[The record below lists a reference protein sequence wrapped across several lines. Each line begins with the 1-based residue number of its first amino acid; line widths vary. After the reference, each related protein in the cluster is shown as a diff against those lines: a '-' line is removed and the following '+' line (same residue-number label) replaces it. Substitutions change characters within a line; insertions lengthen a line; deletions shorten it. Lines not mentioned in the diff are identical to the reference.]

1 MAKSDKRPPGV
12 NYFFGV
18 RIKNKDILSNIE
30 SFQKDYI
37 SANEELK
44 KNIEEPSKAHITL
57 NVLYLKEEEVEPCA
71 NLIREKLK
79 LSLPD
84 EETEER
90 RTLKI
95 QGVDKFG
102 SRVVWAKPV
111 GGVDFLLKL
120 RQEIIRILLE
130 GGFDAREVDRKF
142 EPHVTMF
149 KTRGYGGSRSKKKS
163 GEEKKRQLGD
173 DIDDYSDTV
182 FGEDFI
188 KEFELLSM
196 NKPCKDGYY
205 HSEATFTL

>member
-1 MAKSDKRPPGV
+1 MARQGKPPGV

-18 RIKNKDILSNIE
+18 RVKNTDILSNIE
-30 SFQKDYI
+30 KFQKDYI
-37 SANEELK
+37 SANEDLSK
-44 KNIEEPSKAHITL
+44 HIEEPSKAHITL
-57 NVLYLKEEEVEPCA
+57 NVLHLKEEEVEPCSK
-71 NLIREKLK
+71 LIREKLV
-79 LSLPD
+79 LSLTD
-84 EETEER
+84 EER

-111 GGVDFLLKL
+111 GGVEFLEKL
-120 RQEIIRILLE
+120 RQELIRILLE

-149 KTRGYGGSRSKKKS
+149 KTRGYGSRKKD

-173 DIDDYSDTV
+173 DIEDYSDTL
-182 FGEDFI
+182 FGEDII

-196 NKPCKDGYY
+196 NKPCKEGYY

>member
-1 MAKSDKRPPGV
+1 MARQGKPPGV

-18 RIKNKDILSNIE
+18 RVKNADILSNIE
-30 SFQKDYI
+30 KFQKDYI
-37 SANEELK
+37 SANEDLSK
-44 KNIEEPSKAHITL
+44 HIEEPSKAHITL
-57 NVLYLKEEEVEPCA
+57 NVLHLKEEEVEPCSK
-71 NLIREKLK
+71 LIREKLV
-79 LSLPD
+79 LSLTD
-84 EETEER
+84 DER

-111 GGVDFLLKL
+111 GGVEFLEKL
-120 RQEIIRILLE
+120 RQELIRILLE

-149 KTRGYGGSRSKKKS
+149 KTRGSRKKD

-173 DIDDYSDTV
+173 DIEDYSDTL
-182 FGEDFI
+182 FGEDII

-196 NKPCKDGYY
+196 NKPCKEGYY